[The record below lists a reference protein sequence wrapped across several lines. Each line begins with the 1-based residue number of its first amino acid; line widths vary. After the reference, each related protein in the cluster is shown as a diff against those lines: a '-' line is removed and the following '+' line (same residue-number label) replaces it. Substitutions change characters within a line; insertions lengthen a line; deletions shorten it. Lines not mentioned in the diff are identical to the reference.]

1 VIVEVKMLLIF
12 LAATL
17 ITIIYLLR
25 LMEKRDGEFATTVAD
40 VRETNEAL
48 LLDKEYSRQIHAE
61 KDVLIQGLQLKNE
74 QMETEI
80 ISIQAEARKQ
90 KGRAQSA
97 HTSKGQILEKWT
109 PFLNHAEIDTH
120 WKAEDWSFLG
130 QPIDYVVFDWHQD
143 KQKNL
148 KDGKIVLLDVKAA
161 KSQLTTKQRRI
172 RDLILQG
179 SVEWREIR
187 LD

>member
-1 VIVEVKMLLIF
+1 MIAEVKMLLIF

-25 LMEKRDGEFATTVAD
+25 LMEKRVGEFAQTVNDA
-40 VRETNEAL
+40 RETNEAL
-48 LLDKEYSRQIHAE
+48 LLDKKYHRLAQAE
-61 KDVLIQGLQLKNE
+61 TEGQLKLLSLE
-74 QMETEI
+74 IKQLKEERETNQVEI
-80 ISIQAEARKQ
+80 RKQ

-109 PFLNHAEIDTH
+109 PFLTTPDIEAH
-120 WKAEDWSFLG
+120 WRVEDWSFLG

-143 KQKNL
+143 KQKN
-148 KDGKIVLLDVKAA
+148 DAEGKVILLDVKAA

-172 RDLILQG
+172 RDLVKRG

>member
-1 VIVEVKMLLIF
+1 MIAEVKMLLIF

-25 LMEKRDGEFATTVAD
+25 LMEKRDGEFAQTVND

-48 LLDKEYSRQIHAE
+48 LLDKKYHRLAQAETEGQLKLLSLEIKQLKEERETNHAE
-61 KDVLIQGLQLKNE
+61 I
-74 QMETEI
+74 
-80 ISIQAEARKQ
+80 RKQ

-109 PFLNHAEIDTH
+109 PFLTTPDIESH
-120 WKAEDWSFLG
+120 WRVEDWSFLG
-130 QPIDYVVFDWHQD
+130 QPIDYVVFDWYQD
-143 KQKNL
+143 KQKN
-148 KDGKIVLLDVKAA
+148 DAEGKVILLDVKAA

-172 RDLILQG
+172 RDLVKRG